1 MKEVRQFNSLGSL
14 PLPLFLELLLKKKP
28 QSNWHCKIFKITIYK
43 IVLTISSEIF
53 YFDKELTNNEIN
65 QNNQAGIKCKLFLEE
80 TTIHL

>member
-1 MKEVRQFNSLGSL
+1 M
-14 PLPLFLELLLKKKP
+14 LKKKNK
-28 QSNWHCKIFKITIYK
+28 SNSHCKIFKITIYK